1 MNYSGDWTV
10 KDVWETG
17 GWEPKDDQ
25 LSWQSYEVLA
35 TINNDLDSSNDDS
48 RILSTPSPALT
59 ETGGAKTRDITESLS
74 GDLPDGLGLVR
85 TRNSS
90 GRKKHQQDKSANL
103 SSPTLQTVSALT
115 QKLTSQITDR
125 QRPVISNSQVQRNF
139 LLKLSSMPWAEQR
152 RVKESFDSSLA
163 QKKKKAADK
172 SLDSVQQLKSSI
184 MPNRLDLKQ
193 VGKSIKFSKGRSRQ
207 IKDEKVKAD
216 EQDAPKDATNTL
228 AGEWEIEHTFVCSGC
243 GIEYD
248 DVVEI
253 MHHKWEAHPHCVV
266 THVFMKHDLQRPPA
280 LLFPQVRLTFLFILC
295 IFKV

>member
-35 TINNDLDSSNDDS
+35 TLNNDLDTSNEDS
-48 RILSTPSPALT
+48 RILSTPSPTMTA
-59 ETGGAKTRDITESLS
+59 TGDAKTREDPETES

-90 GRKKHQQDKSANL
+90 GRKKQQQDKSAGL
-103 SSPTLQTVSALT
+103 TSPTLQTASALT
-115 QKLTSQITDR
+115 RKLTSQITDR

-139 LLKLSSMPWAEQR
+139 LLKLSSLPWAEQR

-163 QKKKKAADK
+163 QKKNKKATDK
-172 SLDSVQQLKSSI
+172 NFDSVQQFKNPT

-193 VGKSIKFSKGRSRQ
+193 TGKSIKYSKGRSRHN
-207 IKDEKVKAD
+207 KEEKVKAD
-216 EQDAPKDATNTL
+216 DQEAPKDITNTL

-266 THVFMKHDLQRPPA
+266 THVFIKHDLQRPPA
-280 LLFPQVRLTFLFILC
+280 LLFPQVRY
-295 IFKV
+295 